1 MTLPPP
7 RLRAPSPRPLRVSR
21 LSARNTQTL
30 LTAGCRSLTAEA
42 ERSALAAASASVAS
56 LLALDGL
63 TSVRVCRAGRGYLL
77 VAGFESP
84 QAEAAAAASAAW
96 RSFGG
101 LAAGTARRPHSG
113 KLVWSGGWSAY
124 THAAPPPSHAGG
136 GWLSLRGRVCCVS
149 SAFCAGCRQLVAGR
163 RLQLL
168 ACLRS
173 CVATDARTDALI
185 FVVVA
190 CVATASAQVTHRRL
204 GTRRLALATHG
215 LLRR

>member
-1 MTLPPP
+1 MSH
-7 RLRAPSPRPLRVSR
+7 A
-21 LSARNTQTL
+21 SARNTQTL
-30 LTAGCRSLTAEA
+30 LTAGGLTAEA

-136 GWLSLRGRVCCVS
+136 GWLSLRGRVCGVC
-149 SAFCAGCRQLVAGR
+149 SACCAGCRQLVAGR

-190 CVATASAQVTHRRL
+190 CVVTASAQVTHRRL

>member
-1 MTLPPP
+1 MSH
-7 RLRAPSPRPLRVSR
+7 A
-21 LSARNTQTL
+21 SARNTQTL
-30 LTAGCRSLTAEA
+30 LTAGGRSLTAEA

-113 KLVWSGGWSAY
+113 KLVWSGGGSAY
-124 THAAPPPSHAGG
+124 TTERIGHAAPPPSHAGG
-136 GWLSLRGRVCCVS
+136 GWLSLRGRVCGVC
-149 SAFCAGCRQLVAGR
+149 SACCAGCRQLVAGR

-190 CVATASAQVTHRRL
+190 CVVTASAQVTHRRL

>member
-1 MTLPPP
+1 MSH
-7 RLRAPSPRPLRVSR
+7 A
-21 LSARNTQTL
+21 SARNTQTL
-30 LTAGCRSLTAEA
+30 LTAGGRSLTAEA

-96 RSFGG
+96 HAFGG

-113 KLVWSGGWSAY
+113 KLVWSGGGSAY
-124 THAAPPPSHAGG
+124 THTERIGHAAPPPSHAGG
-136 GWLSLRGRVCCVS
+136 GWLSLRGRVCGVC
-149 SAFCAGCRQLVAGR
+149 SACCAGCRQLVAGR

-190 CVATASAQVTHRRL
+190 CVVTASAQVTHRRL

>member
-1 MTLPPP
+1 M
-7 RLRAPSPRPLRVSR
+7 
-21 LSARNTQTL
+21 
-30 LTAGCRSLTAEA
+30 
-42 ERSALAAASASVAS
+42 
-56 LLALDGL
+56 
-63 TSVRVCRAGRGYLL
+63 
-77 VAGFESP
+77 
-84 QAEAAAAASAAW
+84 
-96 RSFGG
+96 
-101 LAAGTARRPHSG
+101 
-113 KLVWSGGWSAY
+113 VWWSAY
-124 THAAPPPSHAGG
+124 THTERIGHAAPPPSHAAG
-136 GWLSLRGRVCCVS
+136 GWLSLRGRVCGVC

-190 CVATASAQVTHRRL
+190 CVVTASAQVTHRRL

>member
-1 MTLPPP
+1 MSH
-7 RLRAPSPRPLRVSR
+7 A
-21 LSARNTQTL
+21 SARNTQTL
-30 LTAGCRSLTAEA
+30 LTAGGRSLTAEA

-77 VAGFESP
+77 VAGF
-84 QAEAAAAASAAW
+84 
-96 RSFGG
+96 
-101 LAAGTARRPHSG
+101 
-113 KLVWSGGWSAY
+113 
-124 THAAPPPSHAGG
+124 
-136 GWLSLRGRVCCVS
+136 VS

-190 CVATASAQVTHRRL
+190 CVVTASAQVTHRRL